1 MSRENSTATTDDLHD
16 DVTIRTTEMHTSGEP
31 VRIIESGFPHPVGS
45 TVLEQLD
52 YTRQHLD
59 DYRRLLMLE
68 PRGHF
73 DMFGALLVKPKIAEA
88 DIGVIFLHNNGYSN
102 MCGHAVIAL
111 ARYAVDKGLV
121 TSRTCPETKLAIE
134 CPCGLVRAFVQFD
147 GEKTGSVRFRSVPA
161 FVLEADVVVDVEGFG
176 KVKVDIS
183 YGGVFYALV
192 SAKTL
197 ALNLNTACARDVA
210 YAADAVSAAVKSQ
223 VEISHPESSGLNY
236 LMGTIVTD
244 GQDRFSEDA
253 TTNIC
258 IFADRQVDR
267 APCGSGVTARVAL
280 QHHKALIHLGQVRRF
295 QSGTTGGIFTGKV
308 VEETTCGGYKSVI
321 VEVSGKAFYMGSNV
335 FTWEAD
341 DQLGR
346 GFLVR

>member
-161 FVLEADVVVDVEGFG
+161 FVLEA
-176 KVKVDIS
+176 
-183 YGGVFYALV
+183 
-192 SAKTL
+192 
-197 ALNLNTACARDVA
+197 
-210 YAADAVSAAVKSQ
+210 AAVKSQ